1 MMAVMLERN
10 VSKDYNKTATEI
22 FEKRNCSKTVA
33 CSWIKMVDGNND
45 IIAKC
50 SKDSNTN
57 TNTSSMNTDTNNT
70 DISATSTSAGVVGGG
85 GGDGCEEYIPSQEN
99 VTNFMKTDF
108 EADFVDL
115 FVKLRPETR
124 LRIGHHFEKQPES
137 LEGQP
142 LQGFVRSCVVAG
154 ENCTDLR

>member
-1 MMAVMLERN
+1 MMAVMLERD
-10 VSKDYNKTATEI
+10 VSKDYNKTVTEI
-22 FEKRNCSKTVA
+22 FEKRNCSRTVA

-45 IIAKC
+45 IIETMKC
-50 SKDSNTN
+50 SKDNDTS
-57 TNTSSMNTDTNNT
+57 TNTSTDT
-70 DISATSTSAGVVGGG
+70 DIGVVGGGGG

>member
-1 MMAVMLERN
+1 MLSLLPN
-10 VSKDYNKTATEI
+10 
-22 FEKRNCSKTVA
+22 
-33 CSWIKMVDGNND
+33 
-45 IIAKC
+45 
-50 SKDSNTN
+50 
-57 TNTSSMNTDTNNT
+57 
-70 DISATSTSAGVVGGG
+70 ISPPLALYINHHHHGVLGFWGFGVVGGGGG

-142 LQGFVRSCVVAG
+142 LQGFVRSCVIGG
-154 ENCTDLR
+154 EDCSDLR